1 MPFEISV
8 GPPVLTINQGSTFM
22 VTDLNGEI
30 AADSE
35 QGVFAGDTRFVS
47 YYALFANGEP
57 WVRLSSSPTSYFA
70 ARIYLTNSTIAT
82 EDGEIP
88 AGTLALTVTRAVG
101 DGIHE
106 DLDLTNHGMKAIRFN
121 LEIAIR
127 SDFADLFEVKSHK
140 FVQRGRIETEWHKQQ
155 RELRT
160 SYSNGDFRR
169 SLIYRLLECAVTPH
183 YANGRV
189 TFELE
194 LAPGGTWHSCC
205 YYILVQDDRVR
216 LPLHNCEHVIVGSDL
231 DERQRRWLERATRLR
246 TSNVDVSSVY
256 CQSVEDMGALRLF
269 EPDLGPDVWLPAAGV
284 PWFVAVFGRDSL
296 IVSLQ
301 NLMVYPDFARGALS
315 VRGKWQANEVDDDR
329 DAQPGKILHEMRF
342 GELAERKL
350 IPHTP
355 Y

>member
-70 ARIYLTNSTIAT
+70 ARIYLTNPTIAT

-140 FVQRGRIETEWHKQQ
+140 FVRRGRIETQWNQDA

-160 SYSNGDFRR
+160 SYSNLDFACT
-169 SLIYRLLECAVTPH
+169 LVYRISSDTRPD
-183 YANGRV
+183 YANGRI
-189 TFELE
+189 TFPIELE
-194 LAPGGTWHSCC
+194 PGASWHTCC
-205 YYILVQDDRVR
+205 DYILAHGAHIKE
-216 LPLHNCEHVIVGSDL
+216 P
-231 DERQRRWLERATRLR
+231 TRTCLLA
-246 TSNVDVSSVY
+246 S
-256 CQSVEDMGALRLF
+256 EDT
-269 EPDLGPDVWLPAAGV
+269 
-284 PWFVAVFGRDSL
+284 
-296 IVSLQ
+296 
-301 NLMVYPDFARGALS
+301 
-315 VRGKWQANEVDDDR
+315 
-329 DAQPGKILHEMRF
+329 RF
-342 GELAERKL
+342 
-350 IPHTP
+350 
-355 Y
+355 

>member
-70 ARIYLTNSTIAT
+70 ARIHLTNPTITT
-82 EDGEIP
+82 EEGEIP

-140 FVQRGRIETEWHKQQ
+140 FVRRGRVETEWHKQQ
-155 RELRT
+155 
-160 SYSNGDFRR
+160 
-169 SLIYRLLECAVTPH
+169 
-183 YANGRV
+183 
-189 TFELE
+189 
-194 LAPGGTWHSCC
+194 
-205 YYILVQDDRVR
+205 LVQQRRLSSISCVPHVGVR
-216 LPLHNCEHVIVGSDL
+216 RNPAL
-231 DERQRRWLERATRLR
+231 RQRA
-246 TSNVDVSSVY
+246 
-256 CQSVEDMGALRLF
+256 
-269 EPDLGPDVWLPAAGV
+269 
-284 PWFVAVFGRDSL
+284 RD
-296 IVSLQ
+296 
-301 NLMVYPDFARGALS
+301 
-315 VRGKWQANEVDDDR
+315 VRGGARTGRYVALVLLLHPR
-329 DAQPGKILHEMRF
+329 PGQSDPPASSQL
-342 GELAERKL
+342 
-350 IPHTP
+350 
-355 Y
+355 